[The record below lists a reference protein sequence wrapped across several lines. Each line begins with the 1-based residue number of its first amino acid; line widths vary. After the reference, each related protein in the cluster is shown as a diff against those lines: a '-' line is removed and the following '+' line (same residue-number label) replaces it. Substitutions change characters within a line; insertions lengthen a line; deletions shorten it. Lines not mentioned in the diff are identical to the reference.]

1 MENLL
6 FSLGQSYSVLG
17 SVSMTIKANKATEM
31 VEWHSLSCCLCG
43 IWDDNSS
50 FTCKGC
56 KAMPILPK
64 N

>member
-6 FSLGQSYSVLG
+6 VSLGQSYSVLG
-17 SVSMTIKANKATEM
+17 SVSVKIKANKATKMDELR
-31 VEWHSLSCCLCG
+31 SLLCCLCG

-50 FTCKGC
+50 FTCRGY